1 MHRYQ
6 RMDKNRGW
14 YEKSHNS
21 SIKGYKDPQCN
32 QTEVIHAVWI
42 HGDCMGVSLLDV
54 YMFDIRNALILENQ
68 LKQFQGGSYG
78 GVSGLNQKQANVSET
93 GKKQAAHQFGRDLL
107 NFGLKGSILYCSMVL
122 HQIITSQTHQ
132 QKIKISFDKMFE
144 KRKANVKTQ
153 NW

>member
-1 MHRYQ
+1 
-6 RMDKNRGW
+6 
-14 YEKSHNS
+14 
-21 SIKGYKDPQCN
+21 
-32 QTEVIHAVWI
+32 
-42 HGDCMGVSLLDV
+42 MGVSLLDV

-93 GKKQAAHQFGRDLL
+93 GKKQAAHQFRRDLL
-107 NFGLKGSILYCSMVL
+107 NFGLKGSIPYCSMVL

>member
-68 LKQFQGGSYG
+68 LKQFQGGSYSG
-78 GVSGLNQKQANVSET
+78 GSGLNQK
-93 GKKQAAHQFGRDLL
+93 
-107 NFGLKGSILYCSMVL
+107 
-122 HQIITSQTHQ
+122 
-132 QKIKISFDKMFE
+132 
-144 KRKANVKTQ
+144 
-153 NW
+153 